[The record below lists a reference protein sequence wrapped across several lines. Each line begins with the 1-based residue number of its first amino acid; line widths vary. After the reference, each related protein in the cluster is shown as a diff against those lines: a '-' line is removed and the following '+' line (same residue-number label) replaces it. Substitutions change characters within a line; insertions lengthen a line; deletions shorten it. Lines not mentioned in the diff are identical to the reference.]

1 MAFSCIMP
9 HKLCWMPEAVSHV
22 VGSFL
27 ERLNECTELP
37 FNATPLNLN
46 GEAYRNE
53 PSS

>member
-37 FNATPLNLN
+37 FNAPPL
-46 GEAYRNE
+46 E
-53 PSS
+53 PERGGLPE